1 MAWNAYHTSG
11 PPLHL
16 QLSPT
21 YPSGSTLINL
31 RHLRDATR
39 HAWILSIYPLYSGAG
54 ASESVFAVA
63 LHNGCPREAPR
74 PSFLFSGR
82 SGADSVRK
90 SPLIYTQQLQR
101 REVLLIGCSEI
112 DVALPNFTCRGTW
125 SIKTVPQKLVGS
137 RTDDSGRN
145 IHQQMCLC
153 QCARALF
160 HQKWIWAFASYLK
173 SASMCPEPPAS
184 FGLFFF

>member
-1 MAWNAYHTSG
+1 MAWNACHTSG

-21 YPSGSTLINL
+21 YPSGRTLINL

-39 HAWILSIYPLYSGAG
+39 HAWILSIYPLYSGAR

-125 SIKTVPQKLVGS
+125 SIKTVPQKLIGWDGPVCGCSNTAVRVRGQTSTS
-137 RTDDSGRN
+137 RGP
-145 IHQQMCLC
+145 LC
-153 QCARALF
+153 
-160 HQKWIWAFASYLK
+160 IK
-173 SASMCPEPPAS
+173 SPGVSSP
-184 FGLFFF
+184 